1 MRWLWIPAL
10 ALAVIWPRASAQTW
24 SIDTDRASASFSVRP
39 VWLRRIHGY
48 FPILE
53 GILVRDPASD
63 TVAVDVRID
72 VRALQMGRAAWVI
85 WAQSPEFFDVER
97 HPWIRF
103 RSDPFPVSQLPEGGL
118 IFANFVDLDTDF
130 GHRRDVAG
138 YARGLED
145 FDARMGELLPLLR
158 GGDLLILSADHGND
172 PTWRGTDHT
181 REHVPVVGLRP
192 DMKSIEIG
200 KRKTF
205 ADVGA
210 SIAAHLGLAPTASG
224 KSFLQ

>member
-39 VWLRRIHGY
+39 VWLRRIHGH

-53 GILVRDPASD
+53 GILVRDPARD

-118 IFANFVDLDTDF
+118 IEGQATLRGVTRRIGFTLAPVECAAFAPDCPIRAEGAVSRSAF
-130 GHRRDVAG
+130 AM
-138 YARGLED
+138 
-145 FDARMGELLPLLR
+145 DARRLSL
-158 GGDLLILSADHGND
+158 GDSVTLSFEVMLIQAPD
-172 PTWRGTDHT
+172 PMR
-181 REHVPVVGLRP
+181 
-192 DMKSIEIG
+192 
-200 KRKTF
+200 
-205 ADVGA
+205 
-210 SIAAHLGLAPTASG
+210 
-224 KSFLQ
+224 